1 MICPECGK
9 EYTAHPAVSRKDNT
23 TPICTDCGIRQSL
36 APVIDDPEEI
46 ERVIGVVHRYA
57 PEQTTRKTHTILG
70 N

>member
-9 EYTAHPAVSRKDNT
+9 EYTAHPAVSRKDST
-23 TPICTDCGIRQSL
+23 TPICPDCGIRQAL

-57 PEQTTRKTHTILG
+57 PEQSYQKGAHNIG
-70 N
+70 